1 MADKPAFIVIRE
13 NDNVA
18 TATRDIVQ
26 GENVAVRVGEQER
39 TLTAK
44 QDIRFLHKV
53 ALKDIPVGERIYK
66 YGATIGEATQPIAA
80 GEHVHVHNIRSL
92 WGRSQTK

>member
-18 TATRDIVQ
+18 TATRDIAQ
-26 GENVAVRVGEQER
+26 GEEVAILVGGQET
-39 TLTAK
+39 TLTTK
-44 QDIRFLHKV
+44 QGIRFLHKV
-53 ALKDIPVGERIYK
+53 ALKDMSVGERVCK

-92 WGRSQTK
+92 WGRS